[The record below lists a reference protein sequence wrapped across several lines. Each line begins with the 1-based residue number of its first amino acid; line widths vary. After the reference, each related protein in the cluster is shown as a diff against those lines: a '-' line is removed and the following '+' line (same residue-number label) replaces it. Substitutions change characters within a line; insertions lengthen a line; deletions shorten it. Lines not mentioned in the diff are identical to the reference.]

1 MRKCTCIGAYEYMY
15 VRNYVECRAPGA
27 AVATA
32 PEPARSLRC
41 DEGFPRSQLLR
52 ARASHLTKRP
62 SEKGAEATSCRFANT
77 CHNYTRFLQMY
88 MVAYICIENDWVCVC
103 LATSLHQGFSCNG
116 PEATRCRF
124 AITCHNFT
132 RSLHMYMCVSVC
144 LCIIYMY
151 HSALRGEAIH
161 DVQAAPRALQSN
173 KNRYLQMDGARPMR

>member
-1 MRKCTCIGAYEYMY
+1 MILYGLGNAVDIVGLYVLLSRMRKCTCIGAYEYMY

-88 MVAYICIENDWVCVC
+88 MVAYICIVN
-103 LATSLHQGFSCNG
+103 
-116 PEATRCRF
+116 
-124 AITCHNFT
+124 
-132 RSLHMYMCVSVC
+132 
-144 LCIIYMY
+144 IYF
-151 HSALRGEAIH
+151 E
-161 DVQAAPRALQSN
+161 
-173 KNRYLQMDGARPMR
+173 